1 MQCNTTQADAFI
13 VKVKE
18 AKKNRTER
26 GWQARSGYDAKVSS
40 EIYRV

>member
-18 AKKNRTER
+18 AKKEQKR